1 MGSPTTRDSPSD
13 RQAAQPMSANYRAL
27 LAGLQGSL
35 FFVVLNVAMNIYT
48 KWLFSKDGANF
59 PLPWTML
66 TIQQMQTFMVLH
78 PGLIVMRRRGMDKE
92 GEALP
97 GGNSG
102 QHKNIGFKEYLKV
115 CVITV
120 LFCVNVGLN
129 SLSLVHIS
137 ITLNQTVRAF
147 LPVGVLV
154 LGCCFESTP
163 YPWHSYA
170 TTGVLVFGI
179 ALSCWD
185 SPSVEWYGLW
195 LAFISTLMAAVGTS
209 LNGQMLKETPFGK
222 NRYGI
227 ANLIYVQS
235 IPAMFIFAAIAY
247 FTEGHE
253 AAIKLWMP
261 TAVAE
266 ASEHASNLAMDS
278 RVRCLLNFCLVSFS
292 SVLALLSNLG
302 RCFLVAAT
310 SPLTETLAGN
320 AKVAALCIIDHY
332 LFHTALGWKN
342 YAGIGLTFSGFSV
355 HLLLQYASKGE
366 GSQEPSR
373 RSEMSENTGSGATK
387 RQINRPRIISAAD
400 TGLAA
405 EYLAVEIGRDHTAQF
420 RRMGGENGL
429 ATIPELPRPRSV
441 TWPQPAP
448 TNTSGMFAQMDF
460 SVVWQLPVWLEANKA
475 GSPEDYSPLSVASLS
490 PMARRSLA
498 SPSIPA
504 GNMSPTSAARSRFYS
519 DPTDTNNNRAR
530 LLEDVR
536 LGSQHLQEIEEERL
550 TEVPEEP
557 PDLDLGFL

>member
-1 MGSPTTRDSPSD
+1 VTTS
-13 RQAAQPMSANYRAL
+13 
-27 LAGLQGSL
+27 
-35 FFVVLNVAMNIYT
+35 
-48 KWLFSKDGANF
+48 
-59 PLPWTML
+59 
-66 TIQQMQTFMVLH
+66 
-78 PGLIVMRRRGMDKE
+78 
-92 GEALP
+92 
-97 GGNSG
+97 
-102 QHKNIGFKEYLKV
+102 
-115 CVITV
+115 
-120 LFCVNVGLN
+120 
-129 SLSLVHIS
+129 
-137 ITLNQTVRAF
+137 
-147 LPVGVLV
+147 
-154 LGCCFESTP
+154 
-163 YPWHSYA
+163 
-170 TTGVLVFGI
+170 VLVFGI
-179 ALSCWD
+179 SLSCWD
-185 SPSVEWYGLW
+185 SPAVKWYGLS

-209 LNGQMLKETPFGK
+209 LNGQLLKDSPFGK

-227 ANLIYVQS
+227 AHLIYAQS
-235 IPAMFIFAAIAY
+235 IPAILIFAVIAY

-253 AAIKLWMP
+253 AALKLWAP
-261 TAVAE
+261 AAG
-266 ASEHASNLAMDS
+266 EHGADLGMDS

-332 LFHTALGWKN
+332 LFHTVLGWKN

-355 HLLLQYASKGE
+355 HLLLQYASKGD
-366 GSQEPSR
+366 SQDNNRRDTSEPS
-373 RSEMSENTGSGATK
+373 NTAAGK

-405 EYLAVEIGRDHTAQF
+405 EHIAVELGRDHTAQF

-448 TNTSGMFAQMDF
+448 NNTSGMWAQMDF
-460 SVVWQLPVWLEANKA
+460 SLLLQFPVWLEASKA
-475 GSPEDYSPLSVASLS
+475 GSPEDYSPLSAASLS

-498 SPSIPA
+498 SPSIPI
-504 GNMSPTSAARSRFYS
+504 GSMSPTSAARSRFYS

-536 LGSQHLQEIEEERL
+536 SANQHLQEVEEEPAL

-557 PDLDLGFL
+557 SDLDLGFL